1 MIRVTNIT
9 WLKLEIFWKARQTL
23 SGENIHRHKGTPL
36 TFAISVTIFSSWVFY
51 EDTNTAQG
59 TIPLCER
66 VRIIKDYKNQRIHSR
81 NPVFFV
87 YEKSKGRK
95 KETREILQT
104 PEKCPHSL
112 QAGVENV
119 TCARLFKQI
128 FDAHPTPSTSV
139 SVCVRVNVFVAILQ
153 LFVSC
158 RNGVNT
164 AVFSVKC
171 FTVCSMWR
179 LFVERQR
186 NLEQHESP
194 IVSSGTIARYRRPVA
209 PFFSSIEKLITGYA
223 IKMQG

>member
-1 MIRVTNIT
+1 MCELVRV
-9 WLKLEIFWKARQTL
+9 
-23 SGENIHRHKGTPL
+23 
-36 TFAISVTIFSSWVFY
+36 
-51 EDTNTAQG
+51 
-59 TIPLCER
+59 
-66 VRIIKDYKNQRIHSR
+66 IKDYKDQRIHSR

-104 PEKCPHSL
+104 PEKCPHNL
-112 QAGVENV
+112 QAGVEDV
-119 TCARLFKQI
+119 TCARLFKRT
-128 FDAHPTPSTSV
+128 FDAHPTPFASV
-139 SVCVRVNVFVAILQ
+139 SVRVRMNVFVAMLE
-153 LFVSC
+153 LFASC

-164 AVFSVKC
+164 AVFSVEC

-194 IVSSGTIARYRRPVA
+194 IVSSGTIARYRRAVA